1 MGGGTKTKTRRARGH
16 RASRR
21 LRVEVRESTDR
32 GLEDTVKCSHR
43 ANRVKSSVLMVAVAV
58 LADPE
63 PMLTRLVR
71 GCIALAVTACSHRLI
86 ADAVKGGKLSYMA
99 LAMQREQTAY
109 ISVLMMAGAV
119 LADPEPMLAR
129 LVRGCIALAF
139 TACVAV
145 AACSHRLAHTFKR
158 SRATSSATWHS
169 LAMQREQTTSRT
181 LLLPAGAVLADPEPM
196 LARLVRGCIA
206 LAFTACVAVAACS
219 HRLAHTFKRSRATS
233 SATWHSLAMQREQTT
248 SRTLLLPAG
257 AVLADPEPMLARLV
271 RGFIA
276 LAFTACVYSLLHA
289 VTVLLIPSTAASS
302 ATWHWRCNASK
313 SGTARYRWWRG
324 RSWPTLSRCDLVCH
338 VSASPWPSLLAYT
351 RCCMQPPPC

>member
-1 MGGGTKTKTRRARGH
+1 MALALQREPTAY
-16 RASRR
+16 R
-21 LRVEVRESTDR
+21 L
-32 GLEDTVKCSHR
+32 L
-43 ANRVKSSVLMVAVAV
+43 LMRPRAV
-58 LADPE
+58 LADP
-63 PMLTRLVR
+63 R
-71 GCIALAVTACSHRLI
+71 
-86 ADAVKGGKLSYMA
+86 
-99 LAMQREQTAY
+99 
-109 ISVLMMAGAV
+109 
-119 LADPEPMLAR
+119 PMLAR

-145 AACSHRLAHTFKR
+145 AACSHRLAHTFKGNQL
-158 SRATSSATWHS
+158 SYMA
-169 LAMQREQTTSRT
+169 
-181 LLLPAGAVLADPEPM
+181 
-196 LARLVRGCIA
+196 
-206 LAFTACVAVAACS
+206 
-219 HRLAHTFKRSRATS
+219 
-233 SATWHSLAMQREQTT
+233 LAMQREQTT